1 MALAALLL
9 SAAAPAR
16 AQVALSATLA
26 SDYRYRGVSLSDGM
40 PALSVT
46 AAYDHPSGG
55 YMSVEGVAAD
65 TAHDGIRALG
75 YQAYAGYARRFGDGA
90 SWDVGVT
97 HYDLTG
103 YFQPRYRAKYSEVYA
118 GVAVPGISAHLYFS
132 PDYLGE
138 GEDTL
143 YGSLDAAV
151 ARGAGWR
158 LFAHAGLLAPM
169 RTKAG
174 SDIRKPQ
181 LDLKAGVARRLGGFE
196 LQLAGTAV
204 GPDAAYPANHRQS
217 HEALVVSVT
226 RAF

>member
-1 MALAALLL
+1 
-9 SAAAPAR
+9 
-16 AQVALSATLA
+16 VALSATLA

-46 AAYDHPSGG
+46 AAYDHPSGA
-55 YMSVEGVAAD
+55 YLSVEGVAAD
-65 TAHDGIRALG
+65 TAHDGVRALG
-75 YQAYAGYARRFGDGA
+75 YQAYAGYARRFGEGA

-103 YFQPRYRAKYSEVYA
+103 YFQPRYRARYSEVYV
-118 GVAVPGISAHLYFS
+118 GVAWPVISAHLYYS

-143 YGSLDAAV
+143 YGSLDAALS
-151 ARGAGWR
+151 RGTGWR
-158 LFAHAGLLAPM
+158 LFGHAGLLAPV
-169 RTKAG
+169 RTKA
-174 SDIRKPQ
+174 SSEIRSPQ
-181 LDLKAGVARRLGGFE
+181 LDLRAGVARRVAGFE

-217 HEALVVSVT
+217 HEALVVSLT
-226 RAF
+226 RSF